1 MKVGLF
7 SLVKFLTSIRWV
19 LQSEADVS
27 KGLSDET
34 TKDEVYLENLAS
46 KCT

>member
-1 MKVGLF
+1 MKVALLSLF
-7 SLVKFLTSIRWV
+7 KVLTFTRWV